1 MIIRKLSCGNHYV
14 TMKTRVMLPLKLKK
28 LRQYTRHKLGG
39 NLVDRLHACVSVLF
53 YVSIICVNNAF

>member
-39 NLVDRLHACVSVLF
+39 NLVDRLHACVSVLCIH
-53 YVSIICVNNAF
+53 YLCK